1 MQTVNATVSADP
13 ETCWQLFTDVS
24 LLTSW
29 VPGLREAQIIT
40 GSRAL
45 PTEIHFEF
53 AGAQSTTS
61 YTLVYS
67 YDKTKRE
74 VRWEPKLGRQHGVA
88 GFVRFDADSA
98 GTCVT
103 YGLEHGVARP
113 VADREM
119 GDVKRL
125 LESFVA
131 RVDALQ

>member
-13 ETCWQLFTDVS
+13 DTCWQLFTDVS

-29 VPGLREAQIIT
+29 VPGLRQAEIIT
-40 GSRAL
+40 GSRTL

-67 YDKTKRE
+67 YDKVKRE

-88 GFVRFDADSA
+88 GFVRFDAEGA
-98 GTCVT
+98 GSRVT

-113 VADREM
+113 AADREM
-119 GDVKRL
+119 GDVQRL
-125 LESFVA
+125 LEAFVG
-131 RVDALQ
+131 RIGALH

>member
-1 MQTVNATVSADP
+1 MHTVNASVSADP
-13 ETCWQLFTDVS
+13 ETCWQLFTDVT

-53 AGAQSTTS
+53 AGAQSTVS

-67 YDKTKRE
+67 YDRTNRE

-88 GFVRFDADSA
+88 GFVRFDPEATGSR
-98 GTCVT
+98 VT

-119 GDVKRL
+119 GDVQRL
-125 LESFVA
+125 LEAFVA
-131 RVDALQ
+131 RIEALR